1 VAFASIFAASAR
13 KTIHDY
19 VSNGSRAQFI
29 VQNTDGFSSFSPLAA
44 KRVGQV
50 PGVAKVSPLRFF
62 QGEVGKDKIG
72 MTSVDP
78 ATFPD
83 LYKGG
88 GTDQLRNLQPG
99 SAYVSKGYRD
109 DHHPGP
115 ALRVK
120 TASGKTVSLRVAGT
134 YDDKGHLLSDV
145 TVANT
150 QATQDFA
157 AGKDNYLFISATGGK
172 ATQDAIKA
180 VLKSDF
186 PQTEALTN
194 QEFIDDQAGQID
206 QVLALIYALLALAI
220 IVSLFGIVNTL
231 VLSITERT
239 RELGMLRAIGT
250 SRRQVRKMIRY
261 EAIITAMLGGIL
273 GAVLGLVLALLVSQP
288 LDDFKLDIPFG
299 SLIVL
304 LVLSALA
311 GVLAAVLPA
320 RRAAKLDV
328 LEALAYE

>member
-1 VAFASIFAASAR
+1 V
-13 KTIHDY
+13 
-19 VSNGSRAQFI
+19 
-29 VQNTDGFSSFSPLAA
+29 
-44 KRVGQV
+44 
-50 PGVAKVSPLRFF
+50 
-62 QGEVGKDKIG
+62 
-72 MTSVDP
+72 VD
-78 ATFPD
+78 
-83 LYKGG
+83 
-88 GTDQLRNLQPG
+88 
-99 SAYVSKGYRD
+99 
-109 DHHPGP
+109 
-115 ALRVK
+115 VK
-120 TASGKTVSLRVAGT
+120 TASGKTVALRVVGT
-134 YDDKGHLLSDV
+134 YDDKGHLLSDL
-145 TVANT
+145 TIANT
-150 QATQDFA
+150 QAAQDFA
-157 AGKDNYLFISATGGK
+157 AQKDNYVFVGATGGK
-172 ATQDAIKA
+172 GTQDAIKA
-180 VLKSDF
+180 SLKDDF

-273 GAVLGLVLALLVSQP
+273 GAVLGVILAVLVSQP
-288 LDDFKLDIPFG
+288 LDDFKLSIPFG

-304 LVLSALA
+304 LILSGFA

-320 RRAAKLDV
+320 RRASKLDV